1 MQHSKGKDKHESGTK
16 PKQTKNLQPNHQKA
30 NESSIQNSVTETELK
45 PNEDQNKLELGTKP
59 KKKRNRPSQRERAK
73 KAANE
78 KRAARKEELANNCVE
93 SYFEFH

>member
-59 KKKRNRPSQRERAK
+59 KKTRKDKKRERNK
-73 KAANE
+73 K
-78 KRAARKEELANNCVE
+78 KKLL
-93 SYFEFH
+93 